1 MHIIT
6 LGTTQLGGIDSV
18 IKGYEE
24 DGLYSD
30 VKYSRLS
37 THTGGAKWKDL
48 LLFIRT
54 FFTVMWLLIKDKQ
67 AILHC
72 HMSFNGSF
80 WRKFIFMLLAK
91 VFGAK
96 SIIHLHG
103 SEFKDYYA
111 RSSKRR
117 KKLICYLINNV
128 DEFIVLS
135 DTWNDFIH
143 SITGRQCTVINN
155 YVDIDKT
162 EGKRGDKQI
171 VFLGALIKRKGVY
184 DLIEACSQLTEDYT
198 LHLCGSGEDEQ
209 VAEFIKTKNLTNKV
223 IMHGWINAEQK
234 RTLLSECNL
243 FVLPTYNEG
252 LPMVIIEAMACE
264 IPILTT
270 PVGAI
275 PEVIIPGKTGYLFT
289 PGNIE
294 QLLGELKTALKANN
308 DDLVNNAKDM
318 YLEKFTSSAAFPK
331 LKALYGMY

>member
-18 IKGYEE
+18 IKGYE
-24 DGLYSD
+24 DNGLYND

-48 LLFIRT
+48 LIFIRT
-54 FFTVMWLLIKDKQ
+54 FFTVMFILITNKKV
-67 AILHC
+67 ILHC

-80 WRKFIFMLLAK
+80 WRKFSFMLLAK
-91 VFGAK
+91 VFAAK

-103 SEFKDYYA
+103 SEFKDFYA
-111 RSSKRR
+111 SSSARR

-135 DTWNDFIH
+135 DTWNEFIH
-143 SITGRQCTVINN
+143 GITGRQCTVINN

-162 EGKRGDKQI
+162 DGKRGDKQI

-184 DLIEACSQLTEDYT
+184 DLIEACSQLTENYT
-198 LHLCGSGEDEQ
+198 LHLCGSGEDEK
-209 VAEFIKTKNLTNKV
+209 VASLIKAKNLSEQV
-223 IMHGWINAEQK
+223 IMHGWINLEQK
-234 RTLLSECNL
+234 RSLLSECNL

-264 IPILTT
+264 IPILST

-275 PEVIIPGKTGYLFT
+275 PEVIIPGETGYLFT
-289 PGNIE
+289 PGNIDE
-294 QLLGELKTALKANN
+294 LLAELTTALNADNKE
-308 DDLVNNAKDM
+308 LVGNAKQM

-331 LKALYGMY
+331 LKALYRMN

>member
-1 MHIIT
+1 
-6 LGTTQLGGIDSV
+6 
-18 IKGYEE
+18 
-24 DGLYSD
+24 
-30 VKYSRLS
+30 
-37 THTGGAKWKDL
+37 
-48 LLFIRT
+48 
-54 FFTVMWLLIKDKQ
+54 
-67 AILHC
+67 
-72 HMSFNGSF
+72 
-80 WRKFIFMLLAK
+80 MLLAK

-143 SITGRQCTVINN
+143 SISGRQCTVINN

-184 DLIEACSQLTEDYT
+184 DLIEACAQLTENYT
-198 LHLCGSGEDEQ
+198 LHLCGSGEDEK
-209 VAEFIKTKNLTNKV
+209 VAEFIKAKNLTNKV

-275 PEVIIPGKTGYLFT
+275 PEVIIPGETGYLFT
-289 PGNIE
+289 PGNVDELIVS
-294 QLLGELKTALKANN
+294 LKTALSTNN
-308 DDLVNNAKDM
+308 DALVQNSKAM
-318 YLEKFTSSAAFPK
+318 YVEKFTSTAAFPK
-331 LKALYGMY
+331 LKRLYNI